1 MKVFRILDVGFT
13 LSHPDH
19 QPYCSSSD
27 QYILK
32 EDCER
37 PVTPPSV
44 PPSNSVFTENNKRKR
59 PWSSVEQN
67 EDEEFMRDSFSVQNI
82 ARFSNI
88 IIDEF
93 GEFGNFLSDNFCSD
107 KF

>member
-1 MKVFRILDVGFT
+1 M
-13 LSHPDH
+13 
-19 QPYCSSSD
+19 
-27 QYILK
+27 
-32 EDCER
+32 
-37 PVTPPSV
+37 
-44 PPSNSVFTENNKRKR
+44 
-59 PWSSVEQN
+59 EQN